1 MVKANK
7 KSTSAV
13 SMALMGMI
21 NLGKYIF
28 LMMLA
33 LLTILLALFISPLLK
48 MFQINK
54 PLMAKTVRLGISDT
68 VRVGAANVL
77 TACLEAS
84 AHHHPA
90 SARSAASPRHWKR
103 RFMLGAV
110 GWPKRR
116 VSQTAYRA
124 RVLKRLPWAGI
135 GSKAWS
141 HDGV

>member
-54 PLMAKTVRLGISDT
+54 QKKKNIWITPMIKAAEHIKERQAAK
-68 VRVGAANVL
+68 
-77 TACLEAS
+77 
-84 AHHHPA
+84 
-90 SARSAASPRHWKR
+90 K
-103 RFMLGAV
+103 
-110 GWPKRR
+110 
-116 VSQTAYRA
+116 
-124 RVLKRLPWAGI
+124 
-135 GSKAWS
+135 
-141 HDGV
+141 